1 METKTN
7 KIQYFLSLGIRDSFN
22 ILLGLSSKE
31 AKMNKTNK
39 VIIGEKFFCRQ
50 IVIYRKPKRIN

>member
-1 METKTN
+1 MEAKTN

-39 VIIGEKFFCRQ
+39 VCNYWGKIFLQADSYI
-50 IVIYRKPKRIN
+50 